1 MQLISLHAKEEIA
14 LVLGRDP
21 ALHIYTLGDLD
32 DFFWPYTTW
41 YALADKGNIH
51 AVVLL
56 YHATDVPTL
65 LALTEAPSDA
75 MQTLLRAV
83 QRLLPQQIYA
93 HLNPE
98 YLPLLAD
105 NYNVQSHGLHHRM
118 VLRDSARVLA
128 VDTRQC
134 VPLSVTD
141 LDEIQ
146 RLYAASYPGN
156 WFDAR
161 MLETGYY
168 YGVRRAGELV
178 SVAGIHVYA
187 PQYRVAALGNITTHP
202 AFRRQGLGM
211 AATAKVCQ
219 ALLPTVDYLGL
230 NVHADNHRAIASYTT
245 LGFEPIT
252 VFEECMLTLKHLP

>member
-1 MQLISLHAKEEIA
+1 MHLVSLHKKEEIA
-14 LVLGRDP
+14 TMLGRDP

-41 YALADKGNIH
+41 YALTDKGDIH

-65 LALTEAPSDA
+65 LALTEAPSPA
-75 MQTLLRAV
+75 MQTLLHAV
-83 QRLLPQQIYA
+83 KRLLPKRVYA

-98 YLPLLAD
+98 YVPLFAD
-105 NYNVQSHGLHHRM
+105 DYDVQLHGLHHRM
-118 VLRDSARVLA
+118 VLRDPARVLA

-134 VPLSVTD
+134 VPLSTTD
-141 LDEIQ
+141 LDDLQ

-156 WFDAR
+156 WFDPR

-168 YGVRRAGELV
+168 YGMRRDDELV

-187 PQYRVAALGNITTHP
+187 PAYRVAALGNITTHP
-202 AFRRQGLGM
+202 AFRSQGLGM
-211 AATAKVCQ
+211 AVTAKVCQ
-219 ALLPTVDYLGL
+219 ALLPTVDHIGL
-230 NVHADNHRAIASYTT
+230 NVHVDNERAIASYAK
-245 LGFEPIT
+245 LGFERIA
-252 VFEECMLTLKHLP
+252 VFEEDMLTLKHLP

>member
-1 MQLISLHAKEEIA
+1 MQLISLHAKDQISA
-14 LVLGRDP
+14 VLGRNP

-32 DFFWPYTTW
+32 EFFWPYTTW
-41 YALADKGNIH
+41 YALADNGSIH

-56 YHATDVPTL
+56 YHATEVPTL
-65 LALTEAPSDA
+65 LALTEVPDDA

-83 QRLLPQQIYA
+83 KRLLPKQVYA
-93 HLNPE
+93 HLNSE
-98 YLPLLAD
+98 YVPLLAD
-105 NYNVQSHGLHHRM
+105 DYAVQSHGLHQRM
-118 VLRDSARVLA
+118 VLGDSAHVLA
-128 VDTRQC
+128 ADTRQC
-134 VPLSVTD
+134 VPLLVAD

-168 YGVRRAGELV
+168 YGVRRDDELV

-187 PQYRVAALGNITTHP
+187 PDYRVAALGNITTHP
-202 AFRRQGLGM
+202 AFRKQGLGM

-219 ALLPTVDYLGL
+219 ALLPTVDYIGL
-230 NVHADNHRAIASYTT
+230 NVHVGNHGAIASYTK
-245 LGFEPIT
+245 LGFERIT
-252 VFEECMLTLKHLP
+252 IFEECMLTLKQR